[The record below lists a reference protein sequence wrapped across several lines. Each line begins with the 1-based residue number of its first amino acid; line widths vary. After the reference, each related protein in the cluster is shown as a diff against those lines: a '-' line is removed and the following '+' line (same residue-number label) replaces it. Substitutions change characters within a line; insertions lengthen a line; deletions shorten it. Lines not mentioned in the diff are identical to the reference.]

1 MNLQDTL
8 WFWCS
13 VHKVSPTCFP
23 KHPAKVQCIIPGY
36 PKEGNHNWITIIT
49 GKMELKEVMVHSAE
63 YWVPKPYLKS
73 CTDSEASLIYIGV
86 MHTQLRRH
94 WNYFKFCRPPVRA
107 TVRYV
112 LVFDFTRYGLTGWK
126 VGQWQLT
133 AQRADHVLISK
144 GNTCFHLNR
153 SSIFAFGL
161 PCFRKPDPDS
171 LNLNESDKF
180 RCCLNILTDTA
191 FFSNDRARGKS
202 VPGGREI
209 RLTNIGYHGRQVIRT
224 GDRELER
231 SFWFEN
237 TRIGLHP
244 YKP

>member
-36 PKEGNHNWITIIT
+36 PKEGNHNWITIKT

-126 VGQWQLT
+126 IG
-133 AQRADHVLISK
+133 AMAIDSAA
-144 GNTCFHLNR
+144 GR
-153 SSIFAFGL
+153 SRLDIKREYLLSL
-161 PCFRKPDPDS
+161 ESLLHFR
-171 LNLNESDKF
+171 F
-180 RCCLNILTDTA
+180 RSTLL
-191 FFSNDRARGKS
+191 
-202 VPGGREI
+202 
-209 RLTNIGYHGRQVIRT
+209 
-224 GDRELER
+224 
-231 SFWFEN
+231 
-237 TRIGLHP
+237 
-244 YKP
+244 